1 MSAAH
6 DLHELR
12 WCYGALDGSRLLH
25 ALLAAGPLAGR
36 TALVSSFG
44 AESVVLLHMTA
55 EVDRKL
61 PVIFLDTGKHFPAT
75 LSYRDQLVALLG
87 LQDVRIATPD
97 PKMLKRLDPKGL
109 LHDEEADACCHLRK
123 TEPLEQALSGFDAWI
138 TGRKRFQGGIRTA
151 LETIERDPSANRIK
165 LNPLAR
171 WSAEELERYRVAHAL
186 PQHPL
191 VAHGYRSV
199 GCAPCTRATRAG
211 EAVRAGRWF
220 GIDKVEC
227 GIHLG
232 DAPAVGEASPA

>member
-6 DLHELR
+6 DLHELK
-12 WCYGALDGSRLLH
+12 WCYGALDGARLLE
-25 ALLAAGPLAGR
+25 ALLAGGPLAGR

-44 AESVVLLHMTA
+44 AESVVLLHMAAQT
-55 EVDRKL
+55 DRTL

-75 LSYRDQLVALLG
+75 LSYRDQLVSLLG
-87 LQDVRIATPD
+87 LQDVRVAAPD

-109 LHDEEADACCHLRK
+109 LHSEEADACCHLRK
-123 TEPLEQALSGFDAWI
+123 TEPLDEALSGFDAWI
-138 TGRKRFQGGIRTA
+138 TGRKRFQGGLRTA
-151 LETIERDPSANRIK
+151 LETIELDPAGNRIK

-171 WSAEELERYRVAHAL
+171 WSAEELERYRLDHGL

-191 VAHGYRSV
+191 VAHGYRSI
-199 GCAPCTRATRAG
+199 GCAPCTRATRSG
-211 EAVRAGRWF
+211 EASRAGRWF

-232 DAPAVGEASPA
+232 TGGRAGAEGA